1 MKNQVIGMTA
11 SIEPEKST
19 IGKITASGEIIDA
32 SREILQAV
40 SRIIQISPVPQF
52 LIDQDHHVICW
63 NGALEKVT
71 GIKAEDIVGTSE
83 QWKAFYPVQRPCLAD
98 LLVDENYRELGAWY
112 PDKYSPS
119 NREEDAYEATDFFP
133 QINGGKWLHFAA
145 TAIKNRDGAVIGT
158 VETVEEV
165 TGRNHAEPPFEEV
178 GAVLHSFD
186 GNTDII
192 WGIAEIVENIITDIS
207 DSPTTADTWKKQE
220 IKKFARTVP
229 FTDTF
234 SEDNL
239 LWIERVKESHHI
251 DKPVTFEYVKRSLEG
266 ERCLSSTVC
275 YLGTSTRGH
284 QRFAYMVHD
293 TTGQKWAEHALKLS
307 NRKLHL
313 MNIIAWHEIQ
323 NKVTGIRGFVELS
336 KDLAADEDTRF
347 YIEKEEE
354 ILKQIH
360 GLIQCSIEY
369 QQIGMKPHH
378 WENVRN
384 TISTVIAIMEVDSLQ
399 MDLDVGSLELFC
411 DPILGR
417 MFSLLIENT
426 IKNLHTSPKIHIWY
440 KETTEGLTLF
450 YQDNSAGIPLTQ
462 KESLSAGTIIKAE
475 DFFMAFVHDILEF
488 SGMGI
493 KETGE
498 QGGGVCFEISV
509 PGDRYRF
516 GDNSRHED

>member
-11 SIEPEKST
+11 SIEPEKSI
-19 IGKITASGEIIDA
+19 IGKITASGEIVDA
-32 SREILQAV
+32 SKEILQAV

-52 LIDQDHHVICW
+52 LIDRDHRVIGW
-63 NGALEKVT
+63 NGALEKIT

-133 QINGGKWLHFAA
+133 QINGGRWLHFAA
-145 TAIKNRDGAVIGT
+145 TAIKDRDSAVIGT
-158 VETVEEV
+158 VETVEEI
-165 TGRNHAEPPFEEV
+165 TGQKHTELPSEEV
-178 GAVLHSFD
+178 GAVLRSFD
-186 GNTDII
+186 SNPDIG

-207 DSPTTADTWKKQE
+207 DSSTTADIGKKQE
-220 IKKFARTVP
+220 IKKLSKSVP
-229 FTDTF
+229 FPDTF

-239 LWIERVKESHHI
+239 LWIGRVKESQHL
-251 DKPVTFEYVKRSLEG
+251 DKPVTFEYIKRSPEG
-266 ERCLSSTVC
+266 ERCLSSTVSS
-275 YLGTSTRGH
+275 LGTSARGH
-284 QRFAYMVHD
+284 LRFAYVVHD
-293 TTGQKWAEHALKLS
+293 TTGQKWAERALKLS

-336 KDLAADEDTRF
+336 KDLAADEDARF
-347 YIEKEEE
+347 YIKKEEE

-360 GLIQCSIEY
+360 ELIQCSIEY

-384 TISTVIAIMEVDSLQ
+384 TISSVISLMEEDSLQ

-426 IKNLHTSPKIHIWY
+426 IKNVQTSPKIHIWY

-450 YQDNSAGIPLTQ
+450 YQDNSAGIPMNQ
-462 KESLSAGTIIKAE
+462 KESVSAGTIIKAE

-498 QGGGVCFEISV
+498 QGKGACFEISV

-516 GDNSRHED
+516 GDGSRHDD